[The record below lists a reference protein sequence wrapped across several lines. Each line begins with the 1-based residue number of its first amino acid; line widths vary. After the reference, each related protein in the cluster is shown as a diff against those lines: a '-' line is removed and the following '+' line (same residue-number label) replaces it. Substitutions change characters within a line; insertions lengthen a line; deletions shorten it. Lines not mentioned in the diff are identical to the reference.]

1 MTNKHNSNII
11 NTPLN
16 HSLFT
21 ETYNMA
27 TYSLKHSIPYCIMTL
42 QGHPRSSIYMLF
54 ESQYATY
61 Y

>member
-1 MTNKHNSNII
+1 
-11 NTPLN
+11 
-16 HSLFT
+16 
-21 ETYNMA
+21 
-27 TYSLKHSIPYCIMTL
+27 MTL